1 MALLDIDTGQQL
13 LNAGHISPETFA
25 QATGQPAPVVA
36 APDMG
41 AAPIEPNPMPTPTAN
56 ISPTAAPINPSL
68 QAEQKLGETMK
79 LAQEGPKPA
88 APQMVQNPYAKAQA
102 AAQATQK
109 PAQSPYDAM
118 LGKGSPVDKVM
129 GSYGAIESAMKKES
143 EAQAQGARQIA
154 NNYAIANIE
163 SARLQDQMRQDREM
177 QQAELQKQQEK
188 INAAMNDVN
197 KVSKIDVNKFYKD
210 QNVGQKIAG
219 GLAVFLG
226 GFLQG
231 SGRTSSNIGLDII
244 NDAVEKNIMQQK
256 AEYERAKDKFA
267 LENNNYAAMRNNFQD
282 KQQADQMTY
291 AAHWQQVEN
300 QAKAIMARVQDPV
313 IRAQMQQKIAGIEAQ
328 KNQYL
333 QGAMQTAYQ
342 MSAMGGNQ
350 FNNPFY
356 IPKEYQK
363 QTVKLPNGKYA
374 VATSEEGAKKINE
387 IVPPMTEVRK
397 TLEEMNRLKGAGLN
411 VTETGKQL
419 EQQKALLL
427 GQLNKMFEFG
437 ALKEGDMKVLEAMI
451 PDANS
456 VRQGVVDKQIAGLRK
471 LVEDKENA
479 YYSQHIPNYKPS
491 LGRSE

>member
-13 LNAGHISPETFA
+13 LNAGHISPETYA
-25 QATGQPAPVVA
+25 QATGQPAPM
-36 APDMG
+36 AP
-41 AAPIEPNPMPTPTAN
+41 APIEPNPMPTPTAN
-56 ISPTAAPINPSL
+56 ISPTAEPVNPSL
-68 QAEQKLGETMK
+68 QAEQQLGAAMK
-79 LAQEGPKPA
+79 TAQEGPQAPKP
-88 APQMVQNPYAKAQA
+88 PMVQSPYAKVQSA
-102 AAQATQK
+102 AAATQK
-109 PAQSPYDAM
+109 PVQSPYDAM
-118 LGKGSPVDKVM
+118 MSKGSPVDKVM

-143 EAQAQGARQIA
+143 EAQASAARQIA

-163 SARLQDQMRQDREM
+163 SAKLQDQMKQDREM
-177 QQAELQKQQEK
+177 QQAELQKQQQK
-188 INAAMNDVN
+188 INTAMDEVN
-197 KVSKIDVNKFYKD
+197 KISKVDPNRFYKN

-231 SGRTSSNIGLDII
+231 SGRTSNNIGLDII
-244 NDAVEKNIMQQK
+244 NDAVEKDIMAQK
-256 AEYERAKDKFA
+256 AEYERAKDKYG

-300 QAKAIMARVQDPV
+300 QAKGIMARVQDPV

-342 MSAMGGNQ
+342 MSAMSGNQ

-363 QTVKLPNGKYA
+363 QAVKLPNGKYG
-374 VATSEEGAKKINE
+374 VATSEEGANAINKAIPE
-387 IVPPMTEVRK
+387 LNNVRNI
-397 TLEEMNRLKGAGLN
+397 LSEMEGLKGAGLSMS
-411 VTETGKQL
+411 ETGERLKNL
-419 EQQKALLL
+419 ETKLLFAI
-427 GQLNKMFEFG
+427 NKKEGLG
-437 ALKEGDMKVLEAMI
+437 ALKEFDMKLLYNAI

-456 VRQGVVDKQIAGLRK
+456 FRQNVFQAK
-471 LVEDKENA
+471 LNDFRNELDSQENNL
-479 YYSQHIPNYKPS
+479 YSQNVPNYKPS
-491 LGRSE
+491 LGKSE